1 MKFQHFIIII
11 KEVQKTTSKIN
22 LSHKHKMNTEL
33 WMTVPNYENYEAS
46 NLGNVRNKK
55 TGRILKPS
63 MTKSGY
69 MILSLRKENKTKC
82 FNLHSIIALT
92 WVDNDNPKI
101 NTEVH
106 HIDHNKSNNRA
117 DNLKWV
123 SRAEN
128 IYYGTNDITVCSNYL
143 SKEITK
149 LMNKYGHGLD
159 LRKTSEEILMFV
171 EDTLLT
177 NRVGGGITV
186 EYR

>member
-1 MKFQHFIIII
+1 
-11 KEVQKTTSKIN
+11 
-22 LSHKHKMNTEL
+22 MNTEL
-33 WMTVPNYENYEAS
+33 WMPVPNYENYEAS

-55 TGRILKPS
+55 TGRILNPS

-69 MILSLRKENKTKC
+69 MVLCLRTENKTKC

-92 WVDNDNPKI
+92 WVENENPKI

-149 LMNKYGHGLD
+149 LMNEYGHGLD
-159 LRKTSEEILMFV
+159 LKKASEEILMFV
-171 EDTLLT
+171 KDTLLT

>member
-1 MKFQHFIIII
+1 
-11 KEVQKTTSKIN
+11 
-22 LSHKHKMNTEL
+22 MNTEL

-69 MILSLRKENKTKC
+69 MVLCLRNENKTKC
-82 FNLHSIIALT
+82 FNLHSIIART

-128 IYYGTNDITVCSNYL
+128 IYYGTNDISVCSNYL

-149 LMNKYGHGLD
+149 LMNEYGHGLD
-159 LRKTSEEILMFV
+159 LKKASEEILMFAK
-171 EDTLLT
+171 DTLLT
-177 NRVGGGITV
+177 NRVGGGICV

>member
-1 MKFQHFIIII
+1 
-11 KEVQKTTSKIN
+11 
-22 LSHKHKMNTEL
+22 
-33 WMTVPNYENYEAS
+33 
-46 NLGNVRNKK
+46 
-55 TGRILKPS
+55 

-69 MILSLRKENKTKC
+69 MVLCLRNENKTTC
-82 FNLHSIIALT
+82 FNLHSIIART
-92 WVDNDNPKI
+92 WVENDNPKI

-106 HIDHNKSNNRA
+106 HIDHNKANNRA

-128 IYYGTNDITVCSNYL
+128 MYYGTNDITVCSNYL
-143 SKEITK
+143 AKEITK

-159 LRKTSEEILMFV
+159 LKTTAEEILMFA

-177 NRVGGGITV
+177 NRVGGGICV